1 MEQSI
6 KWKSSSE
13 QLPAAGTMVLA
24 KQSERAEYTLV
35 KSDWV
40 RHHLSQ
46 YKFWSYHPDANNKNV

>member
-6 KWKSSSE
+6 KWKSSNE
-13 QLPAAGTMVLA
+13 ILPASRTMVLA
-24 KQSERAEYTLV
+24 KTSERAEYKLV

-46 YKFWSYHPDANNKNV
+46 YRFWAYHPTQYEDV

>member
-6 KWKSSSE
+6 KWKSSNE
-13 QLPAAGTMVLA
+13 ILPVADAMVLA
-24 KQSERAEYTLV
+24 KTSERAGYTLV

-46 YKFWSYHPDANNKNV
+46 YKFWAYPVNKNA